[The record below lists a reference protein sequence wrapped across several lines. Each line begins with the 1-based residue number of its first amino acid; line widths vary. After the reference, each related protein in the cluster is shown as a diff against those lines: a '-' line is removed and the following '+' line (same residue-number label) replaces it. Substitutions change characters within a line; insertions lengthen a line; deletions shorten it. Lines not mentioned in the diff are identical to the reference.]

1 MRKLRF
7 LIIAAATT
15 CVLAL
20 GVTALSTQL
29 GGGGGDPADDIIIKG
44 GSLEI
49 QCGTKHG
56 TDCLGSADNKGKYK
70 AKKNNFHITNIVIRD
85 VANNNL
91 IFFDRSFDPTK
102 PPQIEIKYRELVS
115 LRATE

>member
-7 LIIAAATT
+7 LIVAVATT

-20 GVTALSTQL
+20 GVIALATQL
-29 GGGGGDPADDIIIKG
+29 GGGGDPADDIIIKG

-56 TDCLGSADNKGKYK
+56 TDCLGTADSKGKYR
-70 AKKNNFHITNIVIRD
+70 AKKSTFHITNIVIRD
-85 VANNNL
+85 VANPSVIL
-91 IFFDRSFDPTK
+91 FDRSFDPTK
-102 PPQIEIKYRELVS
+102 PPQIEIKYKEQVS
-115 LRATE
+115 IRAE